1 MRWLEVEIFIWI
13 TRGVL
18 LVGAIANVFRAAQLN
33 QQFQRYLA
41 ENHRDHWERIYQ
53 EDFIKKSLLWPFMKG
68 TPVDFLWKSKEDFG
82 DPKITELRRKIH
94 MSFWGTIASWIA
106 FGAWFL
112 ISEAL
117 ME

>member
-1 MRWLEVEIFIWI
+1 MIGLEVEIFIWI

-41 ENHRDHWERIYQ
+41 ENHRDHWEKIYQ
-53 EDFIKKSLLWPFMKG
+53 EDFIKKSLLWPLMKG
-68 TPVDFLWKSKEDFG
+68 TAVDFLWKSKEDFG
-82 DPKITELRRKIH
+82 DAKITELRRKIH
-94 MSFWGTIASWIA
+94 MSVLGTIASWIA